1 MLLCYTKNKMKII
14 ILGSGPAGADLA
26 LLAAKDQH
34 EVTLIDPQF
43 GGTCLNV
50 GCIPTKALLEQAFHL
65 AKMSELNEQFSAIKY
80 SDRLYTKTQ
89 YLIDELK
96 SNLKQQLTRLGVVII
111 EQSGH
116 FINSTSIQT
125 DDGQTFTADKII
137 IATGA
142 QPSIP
147 TFFQNLPNIHTS
159 NSLLKQSFSS
169 VQHFV
174 VIGAGIIG
182 CEMASLLKMLGHS
195 VTILETQNSILSS
208 IPKDLAQSIHR
219 DFKQNGIEVYTAVE
233 FKQVHY
239 VNNKIKVTFNDQERW
254 FDQVL
259 LATGRIPNTE
269 ALGLENT
276 KVSLENH
283 RIIIDSRYQSSDPN
297 IYAMG
302 DVASKIQ
309 LAHYASHQAKDFYHQ
324 HFKSN
329 NLNPIA
335 IPNVLYTPLQAAWI
349 SDPNHIPSESDQVYK
364 ATLSALAK
372 QKIKLNTRGSM
383 KLVLNQDNH
392 LVQAE
397 ILSVDAAELI
407 GVCALWMEEKVD
419 LKTLKHVVLP
429 HPSLIEAFTLI
440 FHQFE

>member
-1 MLLCYTKNKMKII
+1 MKIL

-26 LLAAKDQH
+26 LYAAKDQH

-65 AKMSELNEQFSAIKY
+65 AKLSELDEQFSVIKY

-89 YLIDELK
+89 NLIDELK
-96 SNLKQQLTRLGVVII
+96 SNLKQQLTRVGVEII
-111 EQSGH
+111 EQSAH
-116 FINSTSIQT
+116 FINSSSIQT
-125 DDGQTFTADKII
+125 EDGQTITADKII

-142 QPSIP
+142 KPSIP
-147 TFFQNLPNIHTS
+147 AFFHNLPNIHTS
-159 NSLLKQSFSS
+159 NTLLKQSFSS
-169 VQHFV
+169 AQHFA

-195 VTILETQNSILSS
+195 VTILETQTSILSS

-219 DFKQNGIEVYTAVE
+219 DFKQNGIEVLTAVE
-233 FKQVHY
+233 FKQAHH
-239 VNNKIKVTFNDQERW
+239 VNNKINITFNDQERS

-269 ALGLENT
+269 AIGLENT
-276 KVSLENH
+276 QVRLENH
-283 RIIIDSRYQSSDPN
+283 RIIIDSSYQSTDPN
-297 IYAMG
+297 IYAIG

-309 LAHYASHQAKDFYHQ
+309 LAHYASYQAKDFYQQ
-324 HFKSN
+324 HFKSK
-329 NLNPIA
+329 NLNSKP

-364 ATLSALAK
+364 ATLSALPK
-372 QKIKLNTRGSM
+372 QKIKLNTRGSL
-383 KLVLNQDNH
+383 KLVLNQENH
-392 LVQAE
+392 LVHAE

-407 GVCALWMEEKVD
+407 GVCALWMEEKVN
-419 LKTLKHVVLP
+419 LKTLKNVVLP

>member
-1 MLLCYTKNKMKII
+1 MKIL

-26 LLAAKDQH
+26 SLAAKDQH

-50 GCIPTKALLEQAFHL
+50 GCIPTKALLEQAFYL
-65 AKMSELNEQFSAIKY
+65 AKMAELDEQFSPTVY
-80 SDRLYTKTQ
+80 SDRLFTKTQ
-89 YLIDELK
+89 SIIEDLK
-96 SNLKQQLTRLGVVII
+96 SNLAQQLTRLGVVII

-125 DDGQTFTADKII
+125 DDGQIYSADKII

-142 QPSIP
+142 RPIIP

-159 NSLLKQSFSS
+159 TSLLKHSFSS
-169 VQHFV
+169 AQHFA

-195 VTILETQNSILSS
+195 VTILESQNSILSS

-219 DFKQNGIEVYTAVE
+219 DFKQNGIEVLTAVE
-233 FKQVHY
+233 FKQVHR
-239 VNNKIKVTFNDQERW
+239 VNNKINITFNDQERS
-254 FDQVL
+254 FDQIL
-259 LATGRIPNTE
+259 LATGRLPNTE
-269 ALGLENT
+269 AMGLENT
-276 KVSLENH
+276 KVSLDNH
-283 RIIIDSRYQSSDPN
+283 RIIINSSYQSTDPN
-297 IYAMG
+297 IYALG
-302 DVASKIQ
+302 DVASKVQ
-309 LAHYASHQAKDFYHQ
+309 LAHFASYQAKDFYHQ

-329 NLNPIA
+329 TLKTIA

-349 SDPNHIPSESDQVYK
+349 SDPNHSPSESDQVYK

-383 KLVLNQDNH
+383 KLVLNQDNR
-392 LVQAE
+392 LVHAE

-407 GVCALWMEEKVD
+407 GVCALWMEA
-419 LKTLKHVVLP
+419 KTDIKALRNAILP